1 MASKLVDILDVQHHA
16 IFLVNNTLYTHLE
29 RFIKTVPA
37 DVPLFVNKTIEQ
49 RYVREL
55 RSRRYSV
62 VDAGNLFTFRAM
74 LECLKK
80 RRVAF
85 VVLDVDQRAFQT
97 VGSIAERL
105 DVPIVPVHAFG
116 TKVFAR
122 QPIVA
127 GGQRPVWDQ
136 IQSFLLESYLG
147 GGERGNINLFN
158 ELLEAARYYG
168 DDWLAVKDISGRVTY
183 KTFLLNTYVLSRR
196 MAKAL
201 SKPAENVGVLLPNSI
216 GNAITLFALFYLGKT
231 PVMLNYSAGLQTIS
245 DACETAGLNTIL
257 TSKEFIEKG
266 QLEAVEQGLSAKF
279 RVIYLEDL
287 RASISIADKAIGFAR
302 FVRRKKASSRENRL
316 ILFTSGSEYR
326 PRGIVL
332 SHDNIFANVQQTR
345 SVIDFGTMDKM
356 LNAMPMFHSFG
367 LTAGAILPLLS
378 GVQTYLYPSPLH
390 FKRIPELAGE
400 EGSTILFGTSS
411 FLEKYGEFA
420 KPSNFRTLRYA
431 VVGAERLKA
440 EVETYWLEK
449 FGLQIMQGYGAT
461 ETAPIMCLD
470 TPLRHKQDS
479 VGRFLPGIQYK
490 LETIAGIET
499 GGKLLIQGPNV
510 MAGFL
515 THGEGY
521 RKQDGWYDTGDVV
534 TVDDD
539 GFVTIIGRLKRF
551 AKIAGEMISLN
562 LVEQLAARCY
572 GITDFAAV
580 NTHDPRRGEKVIL
593 FTTDR
598 GISLKALAEFVDRQ
612 GYSRLHIPSGLC
624 WVPEFPLL
632 GSGKTDY
639 VALKQ
644 QIEANPPSV

>member
-1 MASKLVDILDVQHHA
+1 MASNIFDILDSQHNA
-16 IFLVNNTLYTHLE
+16 IFLVNNTLYTRFE
-29 RFIKTVPA
+29 RFLKTVPPH
-37 DVPLFVNKTIEQ
+37 VPLFVNRTIEQ
-49 RYVREL
+49 RYVGEL
-55 RSRRYSV
+55 RGRRYSV
-62 VDAGNLFTFRAM
+62 VDAGNILTFRAM
-74 LECLKK
+74 IDGLKK
-80 RRVAF
+80 RRAVL
-85 VVLDVDQRAFQT
+85 VVLDVDQAAFQT
-97 VGSIAERL
+97 IGSIAHRWH
-105 DVPIVPVHAFG
+105 VPIVPVHAFG
-116 TKVFAR
+116 TKAFAG

-127 GGQRPVWDQ
+127 DGRAATWDQ

-147 GGERGNINLFN
+147 SGMKGKINLFN

-168 DDWLAVKDISGRVTY
+168 DDWLIVKDISGRVTY
-183 KTFLLNTYVLSRR
+183 KEFLLNTYVLSQRLT
-196 MAKAL
+196 KAL
-201 SKPAENVGVLLPNSI
+201 SPSVPNVGVLLPNSI
-216 GNAITLFALFYLGKT
+216 GNAVTLFALFYLGKT

-245 DACETAGLNTIL
+245 DACETAELTTIL
-257 TSKEFIEKG
+257 TSREFIEKG
-266 QLEAVEQGLSAKF
+266 QLEAIEQGLAAKF
-279 RVIYLEDL
+279 RVIYMEDL
-287 RASISIADKAIGFAR
+287 RESISLADKAIGFAR
-302 FVRRKKASSRENRL
+302 FVRRKRTSSLDNRL

-332 SHDNIFANVQQTR
+332 SHENIFANVQQTR
-345 SVIDFGTMDKM
+345 SVIDFGTVDKM

-390 FKRIPELAGE
+390 YKRIPELAGE

-411 FLEKYGEFA
+411 FLEKYGQFA
-420 KPSNFRTLRYA
+420 KPTDFRALRYA

-440 EVETYWLEK
+440 EVETYWLDK

-470 TPLRHKQDS
+470 TPLHHKQGS
-479 VGRFLPGIQYK
+479 VGRFLPGIQHK
-490 LETIAGIET
+490 LETVAGIET

-515 THGEGY
+515 THGKGY
-521 RKQDGWYDTGDVV
+521 RRQEGWYDTGDVV

-551 AKIAGEMISLN
+551 AKIAGEMVSLN
-562 LVEQLAARCY
+562 LIEQLAARCY
-572 GITDFAAV
+572 GSTDFAAV
-580 NTHDPRRGEKVIL
+580 NVHDSRRGEKVIL
-593 FTTDR
+593 ITTNRDV
-598 GISLKALAEFVDRQ
+598 SLTSLAEFIDRQ
-612 GYSRLHIPSGLC
+612 GYSRLHIPSRMC

-644 QIEANPPSV
+644 QIEAKLSSG